1 MFSRAYGLLV
11 RDMNFITIN
20 FFVLPLSV
28 ASTTLTA
35 SWNLFR
41 EFFILLFSSNRFLFH
56 SLTDFTSNKFIVRFF
71 FISAAD
77 IYY

>member
-41 EFFILLFSSNRFLFH
+41 EFVILLFSPNRFLFH